1 MASTHEAL
9 EPKASCY
16 SHIPKINFL
25 SSSNAMTPSVSDNT
39 VRDEKKAALELTTHT
54 LHIFKCYLRIKF
66 EKVIDKTL
74 LLSYNEVFTGE

>member
-1 MASTHEAL
+1 
-9 EPKASCY
+9 
-16 SHIPKINFL
+16 
-25 SSSNAMTPSVSDNT
+25 MTPSVSDNT
-39 VRDEKKAALELTTHT
+39 VRGEKKAALELTTHT